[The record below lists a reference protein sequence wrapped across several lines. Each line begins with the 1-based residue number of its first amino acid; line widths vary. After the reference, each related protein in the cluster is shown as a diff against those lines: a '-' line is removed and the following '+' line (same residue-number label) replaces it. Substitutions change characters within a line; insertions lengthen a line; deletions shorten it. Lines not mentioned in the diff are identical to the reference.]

1 MLKAALKQEQCNL
14 DLVTLNCVTTSNFM
28 TMFRDHFS
36 IYYIK
41 LFNFVALW
49 NVVTD
54 FAETKSVTKLRLHCL
69 LNGQERKTQNE
80 HLIIDCQNVIGFGIS
95 ELFKSASDG

>member
-1 MLKAALKQEQCNL
+1 MALC
-14 DLVTLNCVTTSNFM
+14 
-28 TMFRDHFS
+28 
-36 IYYIK
+36 
-41 LFNFVALW
+41 

-54 FAETKSVTKLRLHCL
+54 FAETKSVTKSGLHCQ

-80 HLIIDCQNVIGFGIS
+80 HLIIVCQNVIGFGIL